1 MLILKK
7 LFYSLYAVFFNLCRV
22 FPVKKNRIA
31 FVAPHNG
38 GEKDSLGVMRS
49 HIEKIGGYDIVNIS
63 TRDLHLDFSNVKSLV
78 ISSLKAAGFFTLK
91 AKALATA
98 KYVFLNDNFMPMA
111 NLNFSKDAV
120 VTQLWHAEG
129 GFKKFGL
136 SAPLTDDVAQ
146 RERKCSEKLT
156 YVICSSKNVVP
167 VYSEAFGIDE
177 SKILPLG
184 SPRIDLL
191 LAERNLDE
199 LRKSFDDAHPE
210 CKGKKLILYAPTFR
224 ENGDADKKLLD
235 NINMNEFNKHLGD
248 EYGLLIKLHPQ
259 INSSKPVDGAVD
271 VTKGHD
277 IGELTLICD
286 MLITDYSSACM
297 DFALLS
303 KPCIFFAFD
312 LEEYEKERSFYF
324 DYESYVP
331 GEVARTFNE
340 VIEAIKNPR
349 KSEDKLRS
357 FRDFNFDY
365 VDCNNA
371 ERIYNKIFK

>member
-1 MLILKK
+1 MKK
-7 LFYSLYAVFFNLCRV
+7 IFYFLYAVFFNLCRI
-22 FPVKKNRIA
+22 FPVKNNRIA

-49 HIEKIGGYDIVNIS
+49 YIEKVGGYDIVNIS

-78 ISSLKAAGFFTLK
+78 TSCLKAAGFFTLK

-129 GFKKFGL
+129 AFKKFGL
-136 SAPLTDDVAQ
+136 SAPLTDDVAD
-146 RERKCSEKLT
+146 REKKCSKKLT
-156 YVICSSKNVVP
+156 YVICSSKNVAP

-177 SKILPLG
+177 SRILPLG
-184 SPRIDLL
+184 APRIDLL
-191 LAERNLDE
+191 LAERNIDD
-199 LRKSFDDAHPE
+199 LRNAFDNAHPE

-235 NINMNEFNKHLGD
+235 KINMAEFNKNLGD
-248 EYGLLIKLHPQ
+248 EYSLLIKLHPQ
-259 INSSKPVDGAVD
+259 INSSTPVDGAVD

-286 MLITDYSSACM
+286 TLITDYSSACM

-303 KPCIFFAFD
+303 KSCVFFAFD

-324 DYESYVP
+324 DYERYVP
-331 GEVARTFNE
+331 GEVAKTFDE

-349 KSEDKLRS
+349 NSEDKLRR